1 MATTHPVTP
10 AQALLALYGA
20 LDHAVGTGNADIE
33 ATVARYL
40 PGSTGS
46 NAGWY
51 EQLLVFL
58 GHREGQFTHTASV
71 PDLGD
76 ALSVL
81 KQQAPA
87 LAPLAVRKK
96 PAKIRPGTTKKET
109 AVTATAFSGTPPA
122 APDGSRPLSTVQKAR
137 MVYAIATLSQLPGW
151 YLQNVLGD
159 TWEQQL
165 DDALELV
172 RGPNTGL
179 FDHLRLNVNS
189 RDGYPKVI
197 EVAGKQGLIDPK
209 VASVPLCQPKVMTV
223 RNQPCLVITT
233 EFTNAEVSLK
243 DLKDVIDPVNW
254 ARCLS
259 TFFCKM
265 DGKKDRDDGWS
276 RVLEQVSTTCP
287 IAPTRMKTPLKY
299 WKTEGQD
306 EKTQPPTACLD
317 YALDDQPADG
327 AKGDGLIVVDEG
339 FIRMTSTDSS
349 LDPTKPGVRVR
360 TRKVVGFRNSALT
373 PWGVLACSMGY
384 GDQGIDMILD
394 GVENHASDPN
404 GWTGWKVSTTPPAKT
419 PGQPKDAPPQAPPT
433 TEPDTS
439 RRAVELAVEMVNECI
454 DDMSGKS
461 AAVAAKWA
469 TGTVPIAEMITL
481 NAEFAARLA
490 TDPLRFLERLRNPA
504 PGGDK

>member
-40 PGSTGS
+40 PGSTGT

-58 GHREGQFTHTASV
+58 GHREGHFTDTASV

-81 KQQAPA
+81 QQPAPA
-87 LAPLAVRKK
+87 PLPATKKAVKK
-96 PAKIRPGTTKKET
+96 QPGTTKKET
-109 AVTATAFSGTPPA
+109 SVAAGFSETAPTAPEQ
-122 APDGSRPLSTVQKAR
+122 SRPLSTVQKAR

-151 YLQNVLGD
+151 YLHNVLGD
-159 TWEQQL
+159 SWEKQL
-165 DDALELV
+165 DDALDLV
-172 RGPNTGL
+172 RGPNSGL
-179 FDHLRLNVNS
+179 LDHLRLNLNS

-197 EVAGKQGLIDPK
+197 EIAGKQRLIDAK
-209 VASVPLCQPKVMTV
+209 VASVPLCQPKVMIV

-233 EFTNAEVSLK
+233 EFTSATVSLK

-259 TFFCKM
+259 TFFCEM
-265 DGKKDRDDGWS
+265 NGKADRYDGWS
-276 RVLEQVSTTCP
+276 RVLEQVSITCP
-287 IAPTRMKTPLKY
+287 IAPTHMKTPLKY

-317 YALDDQPADG
+317 YALDDQPADD

-339 FIRMTSTDSS
+339 FIRMTSTDPS
-349 LDPTKPGVRVR
+349 LDPTQPGVRVR
-360 TRKVVGFRNSALT
+360 TRKVVGFANSALT
-373 PWGVLACSMGY
+373 PWGILACSMGY
-384 GDQGIDMILD
+384 GDQGIDMLLD
-394 GVENHASDPN
+394 GVENRVKDPHK
-404 GWTGWKVSTTPPAKT
+404 WTDWKASTTPPAKS
-419 PGQPKDAPPQAPPT
+419 PRQPKDAPPPAPPT
-433 TEPDTS
+433 SEPDTS
-439 RRAVELAVEMVNECI
+439 RRAVEVAVEMVNEYI

-504 PGGDK
+504 RGGDR

>member
-20 LDHAVGTGNADIE
+20 LDHAVGTGNADIQ

-40 PGSTGS
+40 PGSTGT

-58 GHREGQFTHTASV
+58 GHRESHFTDTASV
-71 PDLGD
+71 PNLGQ

-81 KQQAPA
+81 HQPAAAPT
-87 LAPLAVRKK
+87 PK
-96 PAKIRPGTTKKET
+96 PATRKPPKIRPGTTEKET
-109 AVTATAFSGTPPA
+109 PVVMAGFSGTPPA
-122 APDGSRPLSTVQKAR
+122 PPEQPRPLSTVQKAR

-151 YLQNVLGD
+151 YLQNVLGAS
-159 TWEQQL
+159 WEKQL
-165 DDALELV
+165 DGALDLV
-172 RGPNTGL
+172 RGPNNGL
-179 FDHLRLNVNS
+179 LDHLRLNLNS

-197 EVAGKQGLIDPK
+197 EIAGKQGLIDLK
-209 VASVPLCQPKVMTV
+209 VASVPLCQPKVMIV

-233 EFTNAEVSLK
+233 EFTSATVSLK

-259 TFFCKM
+259 TFFCNM
-265 DGKKDRDDGWS
+265 DGKGVGGDGWS

-287 IAPTRMKTPLKY
+287 IAPTHMKTPLKY

-306 EKTQPPTACLD
+306 AKTLPPTACLD

-327 AKGDGLIVVDEG
+327 EKGDGLIVVDEG
-339 FIRMTSTDSS
+339 FIRMTSTDPS
-349 LDPTKPGVRVR
+349 LDLSKPGVRVR
-360 TRKVVGFRNSALT
+360 TRKVVGFANSALT
-373 PWGVLACSMGY
+373 PWGVLACAMGY

-394 GVENHASDPN
+394 GVENRVNDPYNWTDWKAS
-404 GWTGWKVSTTPPAKT
+404 TPRAKS
-419 PGQPKDAPPQAPPT
+419 PGQPKDKPPQAPPT

-481 NAEFAARLA
+481 NAEFATRLA
-490 TDPLRFLERLRNPA
+490 TDSLRFLERLRNPA
-504 PGGDK
+504 RGGDR

>member
-51 EQLLVFL
+51 EKLLVFL
-58 GHREGQFTHTASV
+58 GHRESHFTDTAHV
-71 PDLGD
+71 PNLGE

-81 KQQAPA
+81 KAAAAPLPAPA
-87 LAPLAVRKK
+87 SKK
-96 PAKIRPGTTKKET
+96 PVKTKPGTAEKET
-109 AVTATAFSGTPPA
+109 SVATAFSGTPPA
-122 APDGSRPLSTVQKAR
+122 GPEQLRPLSTVQKAR

-151 YLQNVLGD
+151 YLQNVLGA
-159 TWEQQL
+159 TWEKQL
-165 DDALELV
+165 NDALDLV
-172 RGPNTGL
+172 RGPNSGL
-179 FDHLRLNVNS
+179 LDHLRLNLHS

-197 EVAGKQGLIDPK
+197 EVAGKQEFIDPK
-209 VASVPLCQPKVMTV
+209 VASVPLCQPKVMIV

-233 EFTNAEVSLK
+233 EFTNAAVSLK

-287 IAPTRMKTPLKY
+287 ILPTRMKTPLKY

-306 EKTQPPTACLD
+306 EKTQPPTACLN

-394 GVENHASDPN
+394 GVENRVNDPN
-404 GWTGWKVSTTPPAKT
+404 NWTDWKASTPPPAKS

-504 PGGDK
+504 SGGDK

>member
-1 MATTHPVTP
+1 MATTHTVTP

-20 LDHAVGTGNADIE
+20 LDQAVGSGNADIE

-40 PGSTGS
+40 PGSTGT

-51 EQLLVFL
+51 EQLLAFL
-58 GHREGQFTHTASV
+58 GHRESHVTHTASV
-71 PDLGD
+71 PDLGQ

-81 KQQAPA
+81 QQQAAAPTPLPA
-87 LAPLAVRKK
+87 TKKAPKN
-96 PAKIRPGTTKKET
+96 RPGTKQET
-109 AVTATAFSGTPPA
+109 AVTAGFSGSPPA
-122 APDGSRPLSTVQKAR
+122 PPEQPRPLSTVQKAR
-137 MVYAIATLSQLPGW
+137 MVYAIAALSQLPGW
-151 YLQNVLGD
+151 YLQNELGAS
-159 TWEQQL
+159 WEQQL
-165 DDALELV
+165 DDALDLV
-172 RGPNTGL
+172 RGSKSGL

-209 VASVPLCQPKVMTV
+209 VASVPLCQPKVMIV
-223 RNQPCLVITT
+223 RNHPCLVITT

-265 DGKKDRDDGWS
+265 DGKRDRDDGWS

-287 IAPTRMKTPLKY
+287 IAPTHMKTPLKY
-299 WKTEGQD
+299 WKTEGPD

-317 YALDDQPADG
+317 YALDDQPANDG
-327 AKGDGLIVVDEG
+327 KGDGLIVVDEG
-339 FIRMTSTDSS
+339 FIRMTSTDAS
-349 LDPTKPGVRVR
+349 LDPTKHGVRVR
-360 TRKVVGFRNSALT
+360 TRKVVGFANSALT

-394 GVENHASDPN
+394 GVENHANDPN
-404 GWTGWKVSTTPPAKT
+404 GWTGWKASTPPPAKS
-419 PGQPKDAPPQAPPT
+419 PGQPKDKPPQAPPT

-490 TDPLRFLERLRNPA
+490 TDPLRFLERLRKPA
-504 PGGDK
+504 RGGDQ

>member
-1 MATTHPVTP
+1 MAATHPVTP

-40 PGSTGS
+40 PGSTGI

-58 GHREGQFTHTASV
+58 GHRESHFSGTAHV
-71 PDLGD
+71 PDLGE

-81 KQQAPA
+81 QKAPA
-87 LAPLAVRKK
+87 PTSK
-96 PAKIRPGTTKKET
+96 PAAKKSSKTAKTET
-109 AVTATAFSGTPPA
+109 AATAGFSGTPSG
-122 APDGSRPLSTVQKAR
+122 APEQLRPLSTVQKAR

-165 DDALELV
+165 DDALDLV
-172 RGPNTGL
+172 RGTNTGL
-179 FDHLRLNVNS
+179 LDHLRLNVNS

-197 EVAGKQGLIDPK
+197 ELAGKQGLIDRK
-209 VASVPLCQPKVMTV
+209 VAMVPLCQPKVMII

-233 EFTNAEVSLK
+233 EFTSADVSLK

-259 TFFCKM
+259 TFFCQM

-287 IAPTRMKTPLKY
+287 IAPTHMKTPLTY
-299 WKTEGQD
+299 WKTEGPD

-317 YALDDQPADG
+317 YALDDQPPHDG
-327 AKGDGLIVVDEG
+327 KGDGLIVVDEG
-339 FIRMTSTDSS
+339 FIRMTSTDAG
-349 LDPTKPGVRVR
+349 LDPSKPGVRVR

-404 GWTGWKVSTTPPAKT
+404 GWTGWKVSTTPPAKSS
-419 PGQPKDAPPQAPPT
+419 GKPKDEPPQTPPA

-504 PGGDK
+504 RGGDR